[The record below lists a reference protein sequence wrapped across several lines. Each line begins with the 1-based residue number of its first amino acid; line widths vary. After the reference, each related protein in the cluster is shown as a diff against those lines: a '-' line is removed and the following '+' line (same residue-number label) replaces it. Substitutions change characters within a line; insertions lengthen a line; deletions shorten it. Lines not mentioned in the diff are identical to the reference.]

1 MKLEQWDTTTDLLE
15 WSNAKSEKPFTSKDE
30 GQQELSL
37 IVSGNAIWRQY
48 LTGLNVVIPHDLKIM
63 LLDSSANDL
72 IATAHTKTC
81 TWVLL
86 QLNSYYHSLPHTHTH
101 THTNWKQPKCP
112 LIDDWI
118 NKLQYIN
125 ITEYYSRIK
134 WNELLNHKKK
144 WMKPEWMLLS
154 KIS

>member
-30 GQQELSL
+30 GQQELSFV
-37 IVSGNAIWRQY
+37 VSGNAIWKQY
-48 LTGLNVVIPHDLKIM
+48 LTALNVVIPHDLIIM

-101 THTNWKQPKCP
+101 THKLEATKVSFNRRLDKQTTVHQHK
-112 LIDDWI
+112 
-118 NKLQYIN
+118 
-125 ITEYYSRIK
+125 RILFK
-134 WNELLNHKKK
+134 NKKK
-144 WMKPEWMLLS
+144 WTIKSQKEMDETWINVIK
-154 KIS
+154 